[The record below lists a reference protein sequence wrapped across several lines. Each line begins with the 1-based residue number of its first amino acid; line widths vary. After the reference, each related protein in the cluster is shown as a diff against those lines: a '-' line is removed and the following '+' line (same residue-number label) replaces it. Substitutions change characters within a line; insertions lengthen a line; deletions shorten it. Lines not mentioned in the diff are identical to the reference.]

1 MSIFDE
7 RWRIKSSG
15 QYLVVTDETA
25 EGLDNIVCDAP
36 GYCPECEGAD
46 DAAEPGENWPAR
58 SRLIVAAPDL
68 VAALRLVRR
77 FIPGAYEGDLAIVDA
92 ALTKAGVFS

>member
-7 RWRIKSSG
+7 RWALNDHGKYIIA
-15 QYLVVTDETA
+15 TPETY
-25 EGLDNIVCDAP
+25 GGFDDIVCDAP
-36 GYCPECEGAD
+36 GYSEEEDEAVD
-46 DAAEPGENWPAR
+46 PGENWPAR
-58 SRLIVAAPDL
+58 SKLIAAAPEL

-92 ALTKAGVFS
+92 ALAKAGVFS

>member
-7 RWRIKSSG
+7 RWELKDHGKYI
-15 QYLVVTDETA
+15 TATFETYD
-25 EGLDNIVCDAP
+25 GLDDIVCDAP
-36 GYCPECEGAD
+36 GYNEEED
-46 DAAEPGENWPAR
+46 DVVDPGENWPAR
-58 SRLIVAAPDL
+58 ARLIVAAPDL